1 VRAAGAFEQK
11 PGCPA
16 AVHER
21 LGAERLRRL
30 CLDECYH
37 PGDLRRRIERI
48 EVVRIRKQ
56 RAPGEPVSELIE
68 DPWRVFECSGDR
80 DGCRVSFADPEPAG
94 DRETVYYV
102 RALQEPT
109 PAVNG
114 DPMRCERDEQG
125 RCVAARAC
133 SAAGPRF
140 DASDDCLADVR
151 ERAWSSPIFVRR
163 TGG

>member
-1 VRAAGAFEQK
+1 M
-11 PGCPA
+11 
-16 AVHER
+16 
-21 LGAERLRRL
+21 RRL

-37 PGDLRRRIERI
+37 PGDLRRRIQRI

-56 RAPGEPVSELIE
+56 QTPGEPVAELIE
-68 DPWRVFECSGDR
+68 DPWRVFECSGER
-80 DGCRVSFADPEPAG
+80 EGCRVSFVDPEAPG
-94 DRETVYYV
+94 ERETVYYV

-125 RCVAARAC
+125 RCVKARAC

-140 DASDDCLADVR
+140 EPEDDCLSEVR
-151 ERAWSSPIFVRR
+151 ERAWSSPIFVR
-163 TGG
+163 